1 MNKLAR
7 YIIICAVCAIV
18 IFLVWYFSSILTS
31 ILIAAVLS
39 LIGKPLM
46 NFLSRVKIWKFH
58 LGNSLSALIT
68 LIFIGGLFS
77 MLIIFIIPLIGRIIT
92 EMSNIN
98 FDEIHQ
104 KLSIPLMKYNIMLHN
119 LFPTMDH
126 SVTLESMIM
135 DQFKGILSF
144 DLFTDAFSS
153 VTTFLAHFVV
163 SAFTIIFVTF
173 FFLKDNNTFTNMIL
187 AVVPTRYEDNTKR
200 ALESIYKLLVR
211 YFTGICIEAF
221 FITVLNTLGLHFIG
235 GVSLQLA
242 LVLTFLSGVL
252 NVIPYI
258 GPILAGAIGTI
269 IGIISH
275 LGGVS
280 DPVIG
285 SLFIKLVLIFFVTHM
300 IDVFLF
306 QPYIYSNSVK
316 AHPLEIFIVI
326 LLAGNIAGI
335 LGMLVAI
342 PAYTVLRVFAKEFF
356 SNFKVVQK
364 LTDKITTS

>member
-18 IFLVWYFSSILTS
+18 LFLVWYFSSIVTS
-31 ILIAAVLS
+31 ILVAAVLS
-39 LIGKPLM
+39 LIGKPVM
-46 NFLSRVKIWKFH
+46 NFLSRVKIGKFH

-77 MLIIFIIPLIGRIIT
+77 LLIIFIIPLIGRIIT
-92 EMSNIN
+92 EMGNIN
-98 FDEIHQ
+98 FDEIHR

-119 LFPTMDH
+119 LFPTMDP
-126 SVTLESMIM
+126 SVTLESMLMEQI
-135 DQFKGILSF
+135 KGILSF
-144 DLFTDAFSS
+144 DLFSDAFSS

-163 SAFTIIFVTF
+163 SAFTIVFVTF
-173 FFLKDNNTFTNMIL
+173 FFLKDNNTFSNMIL
-187 AVVPTRYEDNTKR
+187 AVVPTKYEENTKR
-200 ALESIYKLLVR
+200 ALNSVNNLLVR
-211 YFTGICIEAF
+211 YFTGICVEAL
-221 FITVLNTLGLHFIG
+221 FITILNTAGLHFIG
-235 GVSLQLA
+235 GVSFQLA
-242 LVLTFLSGVL
+242 LVLAFLSGVL

-258 GPILAGAIGTI
+258 GPIMAGAIGTI
-269 IGIISH
+269 IGIISQ
-275 LGGVS
+275 LGGVA

-285 SLFIKLVLIFFVTHM
+285 PLFVKLVLIFFITHM

-316 AHPLEIFIVI
+316 AHPLEIFLVI

-364 LTDKITTS
+364 LTDKMDKE